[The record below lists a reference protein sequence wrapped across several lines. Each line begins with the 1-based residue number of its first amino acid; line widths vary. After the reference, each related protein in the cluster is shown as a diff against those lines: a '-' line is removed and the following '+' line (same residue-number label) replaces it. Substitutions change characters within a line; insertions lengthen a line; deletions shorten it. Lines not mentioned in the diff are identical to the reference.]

1 MGVKKSL
8 VPFVVG
14 EEVIRKGFGNM
25 GSSEFDVNAE
35 TCAVATDSGHRNRS
49 TPGRQ
54 MHVPPAARS
63 GGIGRVNSVGRVG
76 ALAVALGI
84 GAAVLSMPPTA
95 AAETNG
101 SSGSSASPSSSR
113 GSNAANHAGP
123 GAKTPRSRATAGA
136 PSRPNSRVGAGPSM
150 GSAAGE
156 ARSGIAASRPAAS
169 KPAKSDSDIPVASVV
184 GGTSKMASAAT
195 APANQPAAAADSA
208 GSGNAGPPVWAASAM
223 ASATPSGSVA
233 ASSAPVV
240 PDFIRFFIGDGTATN
255 PDAGLLVGD
264 GFSYDASTC
273 VGTAACDGGRGGFL
287 FGNGGSGWNGGSGGS
302 AGLFGNGGNGGAGV
316 PGVFAGFGGL
326 GGRGGLLWGLRGADG
341 PVVPSA
347 WDQPDTVVPEDGE
360 SPTDTTSG
368 EDPQAAP
375 VVDPYTPV
383 VDPYK
388 GWTKPGSLVIPAGG
402 GPPVVSAGL
411 FPPGA
416 PVVTAGGRLVIPGAP
431 PIG

>member
-1 MGVKKSL
+1 
-8 VPFVVG
+8 
-14 EEVIRKGFGNM
+14 
-25 GSSEFDVNAE
+25 
-35 TCAVATDSGHRNRS
+35 
-49 TPGRQ
+49 
-54 MHVPPAARS
+54 
-63 GGIGRVNSVGRVG
+63 
-76 ALAVALGI
+76 
-84 GAAVLSMPPTA
+84 MPPTA

-101 SSGSSASPSSSR
+101 SSGSSATPSSSR
-113 GSNAANHAGP
+113 GPTRPIMPGRVRRLPVPARLRGALAAEFQGWG
-123 GAKTPRSRATAGA
+123 GAADGLC
-136 PSRPNSRVGAGPSM
+136 G
-150 GSAAGE
+150 GE

-169 KPAKSDSDIPVASVV
+169 KPAKSGFGYSRGV
-184 GGTSKMASAAT
+184 GRWGTSKMASAAT

-302 AGLFGNGGNGGAGV
+302 AGLFGNGGNGRAGV

-347 WDQPDTVVPEDGE
+347 WDQPDTVVPEGRRKPYRHPE
-360 SPTDTTSG
+360 RGRPAGGSCCR
-368 EDPQAAP
+368 
-375 VVDPYTPV
+375 PYTPV

-388 GWTKPGSLVIPAGG
+388 GWTKPGSLVIPRVAVRRWCPQVCSRPGARRHRGWSSGYPRRASDRLISAGERVPPGFGRSVSVKGVPHAVRHSPKWPSSHDPGGTTRGG
-402 GPPVVSAGL
+402 GPSC
-411 FPPGA
+411 
-416 PVVTAGGRLVIPGAP
+416 TAVRSTV
-431 PIG
+431 